1 MENKKTFGMYILQ
14 RRRELGMTQHELAER
29 LFVTDSAVSK
39 WERGL
44 SYPDITLLR
53 NICEV
58 LEVSEHELLTGS
70 EDTSAR
76 NSERLAQKY
85 LLLTRNYR
93 VAQYL
98 IYGLTLLACAVV
110 NLAVQH
116 RLSWFF
122 IVWAS
127 LLLCASLTLAPAV
140 ILLFPRLERYSGAIT
155 FACFTVNLEL
165 LLLVCCLYTRGDW
178 FAVAGVSVLFALTL
192 MFGPFVLRAA
202 PLPEWLVGRRASLY
216 LITETALLFLLLL
229 VCWLR
234 GSGNWLA
241 VTYISVIFALSFFI
255 TPVLLRQLPLPE
267 WLNGRRASA
276 YLLIETALL
285 LVLLMVC
292 CLHSGGSWFISAAVG
307 VLFGLGFAIVPVLL
321 RQLPLPEP
329 FCRHKLLLYFAV
341 QSVMLLLV
349 LVVSAPGAF
358 LCESLPTALLCLS
371 LPWGVMAAARYLPLN
386 GCFRAA
392 VCLAWTV
399 LWSLAFPWLLM
410 LAVHDWF
417 GEGSTAHGPWV
428 GLDFRLW
435 GSWHTAQN
443 VYALVLIAL
452 GEAAL
457 VLCAVGFAL
466 ERKRSAGDF
475 GKNRKD

>member
-85 LLLTRNYR
+85 LRLTRNYR
-93 VAQYL
+93 VVQYL
-98 IYGLTLLACAVV
+98 IYGLALLTCAVV

-127 LLLCASLTLAPAV
+127 LMLCASLTLTPAV
-140 ILLFPRLERYSGAIT
+140 TVLFPRLERYSGAIT
-155 FACFTVNLEL
+155 FGCFTVSLEL
-165 LLLVCCLYTRGDW
+165 LLLVCCLYTHGDW
-178 FAVAGVSVLFALTL
+178 FAVAGVSVLFGLTL
-192 MFGPFVLRAA
+192 VFGPFVLHAMPA
-202 PLPEWLVGRRASLY
+202 PEWLCGRKTSAY
-216 LITETALLFLLLL
+216 LIFETALLILLLL
-229 VCWLR
+229 VCRLYTGGHWFVV
-234 GSGNWLA
+234 A
-241 VTYISVIFALSFFI
+241 SVS
-255 TPVLLRQLPLPE
+255 
-267 WLNGRRASA
+267 
-276 YLLIETALL
+276 
-285 LVLLMVC
+285 
-292 CLHSGGSWFISAAVG
+292 

-341 QSVMLLLV
+341 QSVMLLLTA
-349 LVVSAPGAF
+349 LVAAPGAF
-358 LCESLPTALLCLS
+358 LLEGLPVCLLCLS
-371 LPWGVMAAARYLPLN
+371 LPWGAMAAARYLPLN

-392 VCLAWTV
+392 VCLAWTG
-399 LWSLAFPWLLM
+399 LWNWAFPWM
-410 LAVHDWF
+410 LWLVLRGDMM
-417 GEGSTAHGPWV
+417 SNSPRPWV

-452 GEAAL
+452 GAAAL
-457 VLCAVGFAL
+457 ILCAVGFAL
-466 ERKRSAGDF
+466 ERKRSEGDF